1 MFLVVIFCTTVK
13 LWISFMQSA
22 MEMVYRRTEEE
33 EYMPCVMLGEQWDV
47 SPVFSTY
54 PKEFADALV

>member
-13 LWISFMQSA
+13 LWISS
-22 MEMVYRRTEEE
+22 MEMVYHRTEEE
-33 EYMPCVMLGEQWDV
+33 ECMPCVMLGGQWDV

-54 PKEFADALV
+54 LKEFADALV